1 MQFKCYN
8 CHTTVPMPP
17 HGGQVQCPNCRAIN
31 IVAAPA
37 TAPPTASST
46 GPAKL
51 VAGGVA
57 VLAVGALIAGWW
69 GVGVGALSLI
79 WAIAGALGK
88 IKGPLELVFPH
99 STHKLTLMLGSLAM
113 AGLVT
118 TCGVMGV
125 VGQRENDR
133 QEALIVQKR
142 EVAAAEAK
150 AVQQQRETD
159 AAAAKAAHDEQ
170 LRAGVGTIAAE
181 TAAVLSN
188 IDALI
193 VAKQWQEAEAKL
205 SQLSGTIAEYRALD
219 PIPDEM
225 RAPIQRHDELSAQLD
240 DRRREHE
247 LANWIERAQLVV
259 ADPTKCEDQAE
270 VEQLRAQQP
279 QPPDGHPSRPEV
291 ERLRA
296 GLDVC
301 QANMPPPSQWQYR
314 ASEDPMGGVTAV
326 AQIESANDFEF
337 DFPYQGRQH
346 ATLVIR
352 NDGGYDVMLVI
363 ERGQFVCTFGC
374 SVQVRFDDGEAQRW
388 RATEPSDYDTTVLFL
403 RNESKFIKQL
413 RKAKTLRI
421 AADFFQEGTR
431 VLEFPVARFEPGR
444 LE

>member
-8 CHTTVPMPP
+8 CHTTVSVP
-17 HGGQVQCPNCRAIN
+17 HGGQFQCPNCRAIN
-31 IVAAPA
+31 VVAAPV
-37 TAPPTASST
+37 TAPPTTSPT
-46 GPAKL
+46 RPAKL
-51 VAGGVA
+51 VAGSVA

-69 GVGVGALSLI
+69 GVGVGALTLI

-99 STHKLTLMLGSLAM
+99 STHKLALTLGSLAM

-125 VGQRENDR
+125 VGQHENAR

-170 LRAGVGTIAAE
+170 LRARVGTTAVE
-181 TAAVLSN
+181 TAAVLSSV
-188 IDALI
+188 DALI
-193 VAKQWQEAEAKL
+193 AAEQWQEAEAKL
-205 SQLSGTIAEYRALD
+205 SQLSGTIAEYRTLD

-225 RAPIQRHDELSAQLD
+225 LAPVQRHDELSAQLD
-240 DRRREHE
+240 DRRRERE
-247 LANWIERAQLVV
+247 LAVWIERAQLVV

-279 QPPDGHPSRPEV
+279 QPPDGHASRAEV

-301 QANMPPPSQWQYR
+301 QVNMPPPSQWQYR
-314 ASEDPMGGVTAV
+314 ASEDPMGGMTAV

-346 ATLVIR
+346 ATLVLR

-413 RKAKTLRI
+413 RKATTLRI

-431 VLEFPVARFEPGR
+431 VLEFPVARFEPGQ

>member
-8 CHTTVPMPP
+8 CHTTVSVPP
-17 HGGQVQCPNCRAIN
+17 HGGQFQCPNCRAIN
-31 IVAAPA
+31 IVTAPI
-37 TAPPTASST
+37 TAPPTAPST
-46 GPAKL
+46 RPAKL
-51 VAGGVA
+51 VAGTVA

-69 GVGVGALSLI
+69 GVGVGVLTLI

-88 IKGPLELVFPH
+88 LKGPLELAFPH
-99 STHKLTLMLGSLAM
+99 STHRLALTLGSLVM

-125 VGQRENDR
+125 VGQREKAR
-133 QEALIVQKR
+133 QEALVVQQR
-142 EVAAAEAK
+142 EVATAEAK
-150 AVQQQRETD
+150 AAQARRESD
-159 AAAAKAAHDEQ
+159 AAAAKAAHDQQ
-170 LRAGVGTIAAE
+170 LRARVGTIAAE
-181 TAAVLSN
+181 AAAVLSSVE
-188 IDALI
+188 ALI
-193 VAKQWQEAEAKL
+193 AAEQWQEAEAKL
-205 SQLSGTIAEYRALD
+205 SQLGGTLAEYRAFD
-219 PIPDEM
+219 PILDEM
-225 RAPIQRHDELSAQLD
+225 RVPIQRYDELFAHLD
-240 DRRREHE
+240 SHRRESE
-247 LANWIERAQLVV
+247 LAVWIERAQLVV
-259 ADPTKCEDQAE
+259 ADPIKCEDQTE
-270 VEQLRAQQP
+270 VEQLRAQQT
-279 QPPDGHPSRPEV
+279 QPPDGHASRAEF

-301 QANMPPPSQWQYR
+301 QVNMPPPSQWQYR

-326 AQIESANDFEF
+326 AQVESANDFEF

-346 ATLVIR
+346 ATLVLR

-388 RATEPSDYDTTVLFL
+388 RATEPSDYDTTILFL

-413 RKAKTLRI
+413 RKAKTVRI